1 MDFVSGAVCEQ
12 CSDRV
17 HVNQD
22 KFGSAVIKDKQGHPI
37 LIALVC
43 DGVSRSYRSEI
54 ASYNTVLY
62 VLQWAA
68 SYFPHHIFDM
78 DKVTPRVDNILRRCN
93 RRIDVFSYQY
103 GQGSYSC
110 CTVSGMITDGKDML
124 VFNAGDSRLY
134 EMDMQE
140 DKLYVL
146 TKDNKAEDGY
156 SISMCIGAFESDQLR
171 ISYTKEA
178 FNRNSVYFLC
188 TDGIYRR
195 ADLKKW
201 GNTLFTAA
209 HRSAMEEYLRQM
221 VQEVRTAGETDDATA
236 LVIVKKAGD
245 SIG

>member
-1 MDFVSGAVCEQ
+1 M
-12 CSDRV
+12 
-17 HVNQD
+17 
-22 KFGSAVIKDKQGHPI
+22 
-37 LIALVC
+37 
-43 DGVSRSYRSEI
+43 
-54 ASYNTVLY
+54 
-62 VLQWAA
+62 
-68 SYFPHHIFDM
+68 
-78 DKVTPRVDNILRRCN
+78 
-93 RRIDVFSYQY
+93 
-103 GQGSYSC
+103 
-110 CTVSGMITDGKDML
+110 
-124 VFNAGDSRLY
+124 Y

-201 GNTLFTAA
+201 GNALFTAA